1 MAKDQLED
9 LIDQAHG
16 IFGKSSIYEI
26 FDLDREE
33 VIEVLFDY
41 YGLLDMDKVE
51 RYFSILEQ
59 IRAIEQN

>member
-9 LIDQAHG
+9 LIDQAHD
-16 IFGKSSIYEI
+16 IFGKSSIYEV
-26 FDLDREE
+26 FDLDRKEA
-33 VIEVLFDY
+33 IEVLFDF

-59 IRAIEQN
+59 IRAIDLT